1 MDMIEWL
8 VSRPILVGAVVGL
21 LVGVSRFAGR
31 GVYETASVVGFV
43 GLGYYLAG
51 FCGQASGWVLGAS
64 AALALGADLAF
75 AILIDARK
83 AR

>member
-1 MDMIEWL
+1 MNAIAWL
-8 VSRPILVGAVVGL
+8 VQWPILVGAVVGL

-31 GVYETASVVGFV
+31 EVYETASVVGLV

-51 FCGQASGWVLGAS
+51 FRGHEPGWILGAS

-83 AR
+83 SR